1 MNKANEH
8 STELLEKYLDTSWSN
23 EKVNFFILS
32 GPKGVWKSEIVIEL
46 ARQILWDFFYNDFLH
61 IKDFSDKIWEEHEL
75 KVEYKDSNKTSKMLL
90 ETYNYTDIGT
100 REIND
105 WLQVAPAWTKKIVLI
120 ENIERMNKSAINAFL
135 KTCEESLPNRII
147 IATTSNK
154 SRILDTIISR
164 AIIIPFFEY
173 SYEELQKYCDEKW
186 YFVWDNEL
194 KNLVCLMSQGK
205 LWTLD
210 LFHEKLSENEELK
223 NKFKNIIKI
232 LQDSPIW
239 VKYQALLDIN
249 TAWITEQFLDWIIA
263 YYIQKEQFD
272 SAQKWL
278 DIKKILWTNV
288 KNEHLMF
295 AGLI

>member
-8 STELLEKYLDTSWSN
+8 SKELLEKYLWWSS

-32 GPKGVWKSEIVIEL
+32 GPKGVWKSGMVIEL
-46 ARQILWDFFYNDFLH
+46 AKQILWDLFYNDFLH
-61 IKDFSDKIWEEHEL
+61 IKDLSEKIWKEHEL
-75 KVEYKDSNKTSKMLL
+75 KVEYKDNNETTKALQD
-90 ETYNYTDIGT
+90 TYNYMDIWT

-105 WLQVAPAWTKKIVLI
+105 WLGISPAWTKKIVLI

-135 KTCEESLPNRII
+135 KTCEESLPDRII

-164 AIIIPFFEY
+164 AILIPFFEY
-173 SYEELQKYCDEKW
+173 SYEELVKYCDEKW
-186 YFVWDNEL
+186 YFTWDDEL

-210 LFHEKLSENEELK
+210 LFHEKLSENDELK
-223 NKFKNIIKI
+223 DKFRNIINI

-239 VKYQALLDIN
+239 VKYQVLTSIN
-249 TAWITEQFLDWIIA
+249 SAWFTEQFLDWLIA
-263 YYIQKEQFD
+263 YYIQKDQFD
-272 SAQKWL
+272 FAQNWL
-278 DIKKILWTNV
+278 NIRKILWTNV
-288 KNEHLMF
+288 KNENLLF
-295 AGLI
+295 SGLI

>member
-1 MNKANEH
+1 MKKANEH
-8 STELLEKYLDTSWSN
+8 SKELLEKYLWWSN
-23 EKVNFFILS
+23 EKVSFFILS
-32 GPKGVWKSEIVIEL
+32 GPKGIWKSGIVIEL
-46 ARQILWDFFYNDFLH
+46 AKQILWDFFYNDFLH
-61 IKDFSDKIWEEHEL
+61 IKDFSDKMWKEHEL
-75 KVEYKDSNKTSKMLL
+75 KVEYKDTNETTKTLQDS
-90 ETYNYTDIGT
+90 YNYTDIGT

-105 WLQVAPAWTKKIVLI
+105 WLQVSPAWTKKIVLI
-120 ENIERMNKSAINAFL
+120 ENIERMNRSAINAFL
-135 KTCEESLPNRII
+135 KTCEEPLPNRVI

-186 YFVWDNEL
+186 YFAWDDDL

-210 LFHEKLSENEELK
+210 LFDEKLSENDELK

-239 VKYQALLDIN
+239 VKYQVLLDIN
-249 TAWITEQFLDWIIA
+249 TAWITEQFLDGIIA
-263 YYIQKEQFD
+263 YYIQKDQFH
-272 SAQKWL
+272 SVQKWL
-278 DIKKILWTNV
+278 EVRKILGTNV
-288 KNEHLMF
+288 KNDNLLF
-295 AGLI
+295 SGLI

>member
-8 STELLEKYLDTSWSN
+8 SKELLEKYLWWSS

-32 GPKGVWKSEIVIEL
+32 GPKGVWKSGIVIEL
-46 ARQILWDFFYNDFLH
+46 AKQILWDFFYNDFLH
-61 IKDFSDKIWEEHEL
+61 IKDFSDKMWKEHEL
-75 KVEYKDSNKTSKMLL
+75 KVEYKDTNETTKTLQDS
-90 ETYNYTDIGT
+90 YNYTDIGT

-105 WLQVAPAWTKKIVLI
+105 WLQVSPAWTKKIVLI
-120 ENIERMNKSAINAFL
+120 ENIERMNRSAINAFL
-135 KTCEESLPNRII
+135 KTCEEPLPNRVI

-186 YFVWDNEL
+186 YFAWDDDL

-210 LFHEKLSENEELK
+210 LFDEKLSENDELK

-239 VKYQALLDIN
+239 VKYQVLLDIS
-249 TAWITEQFLDWIIA
+249 TAWITEQFLDGIIA
-263 YYIQKEQFD
+263 YYIQKDQFD

-278 DIKKILWTNV
+278 EVRKILGTNV
-288 KNEHLMF
+288 KNDNLLF
-295 AGLI
+295 SGLI

>member
-8 STELLEKYLDTSWSN
+8 SKELLEKYLWWSS

-32 GPKGVWKSEIVIEL
+32 GPKGVWKSEIVVEL
-46 ARQILWDFFYNDFLH
+46 AKQILWDFFYNDFLH
-61 IKDFSDKIWEEHEL
+61 IKDFSDKIWKEHEL
-75 KVEYKDSNKTSKMLL
+75 KVEYKDNNETTKLL
-90 ETYNYTDIGT
+90 QDSFNYQDIWT

-105 WLQVAPAWTKKIVLI
+105 RLGISPAWIKKIVLI
-120 ENIERMNKSAINAFL
+120 ENIERMNRSAVNAFL

-173 SYEELQKYCDEKW
+173 FYEELIKYCDEKW
-186 YFVWDNEL
+186 YFAWDNDL

-210 LFHEKLSENEELK
+210 LFDEKLSENDELK
-223 NKFKNIIKI
+223 NKFKNIINI
-232 LQDSPIW
+232 LQSSPIW

-249 TAWITEQFLDWIIA
+249 NAGITEQFLDWLIA
-263 YYIQKEQFD
+263 YYIQKDQFD
-272 SAQKWL
+272 SAQNWL
-278 DIKKILWTNV
+278 NIRKVIWTNV
-288 KNEHLMF
+288 KNDNLLF
-295 AGLI
+295 SWLI

>member
-1 MNKANEH
+1 M
-8 STELLEKYLDTSWSN
+8 EKYLWWSS
-23 EKVNFFILS
+23 EKENFFILS
-32 GPKGVWKSEIVIEL
+32 GPKGVWKSGIVIEL
-46 ARQILWDFFYNDFLH
+46 AKQILWDFFYNDFLH
-61 IKDFSDKIWEEHEL
+61 IKDFSDKMWKEHEL
-75 KVEYKDSNKTSKMLL
+75 KVEYKDTNETTKTLQDS
-90 ETYNYTDIGT
+90 YNYTDIGT

-105 WLQVAPAWTKKIVLI
+105 WLQVSPAWTKKIVLI
-120 ENIERMNKSAINAFL
+120 ENIERMNRSAINAFL
-135 KTCEESLPNRII
+135 KTCEEPLPNRVI

-186 YFVWDNEL
+186 YFAWDDDL
-194 KNLVCLMSQGK
+194 KNLVSLMSQGK

-210 LFHEKLSENEELK
+210 LFQEKLSENDELK

-239 VKYQALLDIN
+239 VKYQVLLDIN
-249 TAWITEQFLDWIIA
+249 TAWITEQFLDGIIA
-263 YYIQKEQFD
+263 YYIQKDQFD

-278 DIKKILWTNV
+278 EVRKILGTNV
-288 KNEHLMF
+288 KNDNLLF
-295 AGLI
+295 SGLI